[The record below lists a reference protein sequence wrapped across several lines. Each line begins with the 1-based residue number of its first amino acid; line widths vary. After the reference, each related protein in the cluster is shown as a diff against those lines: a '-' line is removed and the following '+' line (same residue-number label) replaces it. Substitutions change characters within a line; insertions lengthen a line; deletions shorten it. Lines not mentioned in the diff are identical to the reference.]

1 VFVKH
6 SAELIDSYGSD
17 SVILLLA
24 RTARFYLL
32 SEPEKSV
39 GFVKACVK
47 YGSMATSMHAASGG
61 LLLKTDDAGVSEVSG
76 LLVLSTGSSGALYVG
91 PGSAASGRAG
101 AVYVNVG
108 SGNSGNG
115 GELYLVAGSSSYSTG
130 GRLSLVGG
138 YGSISTRGA
147 VLLRSA
153 DAGNSGESGMLELST
168 GTSSKGNR
176 GALYIGSGRHL

>member
-39 GFVKACVK
+39 VKACVK

-91 PGSAASGRAG
+91 PGSAASGRG
-101 AVYVNVG
+101 GSVYVTVG
-108 SGNSGNG
+108 SGNSDNG
-115 GELYLVAGSSSYSTG
+115 GEL
-130 GRLSLVGG
+130 
-138 YGSISTRGA
+138 I
-147 VLLRSA
+147 LR
-153 DAGNSGESGMLELST
+153 
-168 GTSSKGNR
+168 
-176 GALYIGSGRHL
+176 